1 MQFFQVLNNSD
12 DEINRM
18 NDLITLKQ
26 SRNSDDNMIPMINI
40 VFLLLV
46 FFMIAGQIRASNDI
60 QLPKANLESPVVE
73 KKINLQLHDDKSLF
87 MNGQRISVIN
97 LRQALDVF
105 IAEEL
110 VVSLQA
116 DRRVK
121 AVDLDRVL
129 AVLRNK
135 GVIKVTLFAEKIGQD

>member
-1 MQFFQVLNNSD
+1 
-12 DEINRM
+12 
-18 NDLITLKQ
+18 
-26 SRNSDDNMIPMINI
+26 MINI

-97 LRQALDVF
+97 LRQALDIF
-105 IAEEL
+105 IAEEII
-110 VVSLQA
+110 VSLQA

-129 AVLRNK
+129 TVIRDK
-135 GVIKVTLFAEKIGQD
+135 GVIKVTLFAEKSGQG

>member
-1 MQFFQVLNNSD
+1 MLNNSD

-26 SRNSDDNMIPMINI
+26 SRNSDDDMIPMINI

-97 LRQALDVF
+97 LRQALDIF
-105 IAEEL
+105 IAEEII
-110 VVSLQA
+110 VSLQA

-129 AVLRNK
+129 TVIGDK
-135 GVIKVTLFAEKIGQD
+135 GVIKVTLFAEKSGQG

>member
-1 MQFFQVLNNSD
+1 VLNNSD

-26 SRNSDDNMIPMINI
+26 SRNSVDNMIPMINI

-97 LRQALDVF
+97 LRQALDIF
-105 IAEEL
+105 IAEEII
-110 VVSLQA
+110 VSLQA

-129 AVLRNK
+129 TVIRDK
-135 GVIKVTLFAEKIGQD
+135 GVIKVTLFAEKSGQG

>member
-1 MQFFQVLNNSD
+1 
-12 DEINRM
+12 M
-18 NDLITLKQ
+18 NDLIPLKQ

-46 FFMIAGQIRASNDI
+46 FFMIAGQISASNDI
-60 QLPKANLESPVVE
+60 QLPEANVESPVVE
-73 KKINLQLHDDKSLF
+73 GKINLRLQDDKSLF
-87 MNGQRISVIN
+87 INGQRISMIN

>member
-1 MQFFQVLNNSD
+1 
-12 DEINRM
+12 M
-18 NDLITLKQ
+18 NDLIPLKQ

-46 FFMIAGQIRASNDI
+46 FFMIAGQISASNDI
-60 QLPKANLESPVVE
+60 QLPEANLESPVVE
-73 KKINLQLHDDKSLF
+73 GKINLRLHDDKSLF
-87 MNGQRISVIN
+87 INGQRISMIN

>member
-1 MQFFQVLNNSD
+1 
-12 DEINRM
+12 M
-18 NDLITLKQ
+18 NDLIPLKQ

-46 FFMIAGQIRASNDI
+46 FFMIAGQISASNDI
-60 QLPKANLESPVVE
+60 QLPEANLESPVVE
-73 KKINLQLHDDKSLF
+73 GKINLRLQDDKSLF
-87 MNGQRISVIN
+87 INGQRISMIN